1 MEIIAHLSICPLN
14 RQQLTIDSIKTTL
27 PSANVRK
34 LILDL
39 SSFDAIRAAAAEV
52 NAYSEPIHV
61 SSIDPIVNSQ

>member
-1 MEIIAHLSICPLN
+1 M
-14 RQQLTIDSIKTTL
+14 DSIKIAL

-39 SSFDAIRAAAAEV
+39 SSFDAIRVAVAEV

-61 SSIDPIVNSQ
+61 SGIYPILNFQ